1 MHYVKLCYVSSTRL
15 DQSRLDSVDWV
26 SLSHLD
32 HNSRTRQRLLTFL
45 WLHGRTQTRLHVRVG
60 GWGVAQTLVCVCQ
73 TQDRRVLEVSA
84 SHHHADGQVWLT
96 AAESS
101 VDCQCRVSCGVRC
114 KRVVRVSRILT
125 QVFCTQS
132 ETRCMLTAINADS
145 FTTTTEYRVLQPIS
159 NFLSA

>member
-1 MHYVKLCYVSSTRL
+1 MPRLSCMFYALYCTRA
-15 DQSRLDSVDWV
+15 DDRNSVQGV
-26 SLSHLD
+26 ISLLPD
-32 HNSRTRQRLLTFL
+32 FCFGHNSLIRQRLWTFL
-45 WLHGRTQTRLHVRVG
+45 CLHRRTQTRLHVRVG

-84 SHHHADGQVWLT
+84 SHHHADGQVCLT

-114 KRVVRVSRILT
+114 KHVVRVSRMLT

-145 FTTTTEYRVLQPIS
+145 FTLTTTE
-159 NFLSA
+159 